1 MSQLAPKEAEV
12 VAWWSLGS
20 GHKQATLMKDGGE
33 AKERNIWWIWIEG
46 FVEHVSNPSLFF
58 LPYLHMC
65 LCRERVFHVVLE
77 GKGRG
82 GEGGHREDA
91 SASKSGPETKKGRRG
106 RCEGGMH
113 FVVSERE
120 E

>member
-20 GHKQATLMKDGGE
+20 RHKQATLMKDGGE

-77 GKGRG
+77 GGGAQRG
-82 GEGGHREDA
+82 CEC
-91 SASKSGPETKKGRRG
+91 KQSGPETKKGRRG
-106 RCEGGMH
+106 E
-113 FVVSERE
+113 V
-120 E
+120 

>member
-1 MSQLAPKEAEV
+1 MVTLTGFWAQTSNVNERRGGSERKEY
-12 VAWWSLGS
+12 S
-20 GHKQATLMKDGGE
+20 
-33 AKERNIWWIWIEG
+33 WWIWIEG

-82 GEGGHREDA
+82 GEEGHREDA

-106 RCEGGMH
+106 E
-113 FVVSERE
+113 V
-120 E
+120 

>member
-20 GHKQATLMKDGGE
+20 GHKQATSMKDGGE

-91 SASKSGPETKKGRRG
+91 SASSRALKQKRAGGG
-106 RCEGGMH
+106 GGGGNAFRC
-113 FVVSERE
+113 V
-120 E
+120 